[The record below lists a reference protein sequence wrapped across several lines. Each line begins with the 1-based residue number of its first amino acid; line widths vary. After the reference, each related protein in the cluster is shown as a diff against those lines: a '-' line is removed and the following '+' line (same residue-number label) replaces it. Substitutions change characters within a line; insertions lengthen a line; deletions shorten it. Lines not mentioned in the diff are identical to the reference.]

1 MTPENSTGPVPVK
14 PELPAEVANG
24 VTPAY
29 LQANGDTLLVTV
41 PVYPTQVVGS
51 KIGMRIGGP
60 DEELI
65 VPYVIT
71 STTTAAI
78 VPITGDVLRTFP
90 DGVHLIYY
98 TITNTSG
105 QVSPNSKGA
114 FLRLA
119 LKTTT

>member
-51 KIGMRIGGP
+51 KIGMRIGGLTKNP
-60 DEELI
+60 SFLTLLPAQPPQQLSRSLAMCY
-65 VPYVIT
+65 VPFQTVFT
-71 STTTAAI
+71 
-78 VPITGDVLRTFP
+78 
-90 DGVHLIYY
+90 
-98 TITNTSG
+98 
-105 QVSPNSKGA
+105 
-114 FLRLA
+114 
-119 LKTTT
+119 